1 VSGRPVAS
9 LATVAADLARLTA
22 GERPAWCAEVTWQ
35 VLGIAR
41 DHVVAD
47 LRAEVAAVG
56 VTEAA
61 RAVGVDRHTL
71 ARWKGWL
78 R

>member
-1 VSGRPVAS
+1 MSGRPVAN

-22 GERPAWCAEVTWQ
+22 GERPAWCTLTTWQ
-35 VLGIAR
+35 VLRIAR

-47 LRAEVAAVG
+47 LRAKVAAVG
-56 VTEAA
+56 VMEAA
-61 RAVGVDRHTL
+61 RVVGVDRHSL